1 MGLVGDKILY
11 IGTSIASITDL
22 SDARAIFVRLIDDMS
37 CDDTPRLKWVNWSD
51 RAEPLGQ
58 VRH

>member
-22 SDARAIFVRLIDDMS
+22 SDARA
-37 CDDTPRLKWVNWSD
+37 WSGYICSAD
-51 RAEPLGQ
+51 R
-58 VRH
+58 